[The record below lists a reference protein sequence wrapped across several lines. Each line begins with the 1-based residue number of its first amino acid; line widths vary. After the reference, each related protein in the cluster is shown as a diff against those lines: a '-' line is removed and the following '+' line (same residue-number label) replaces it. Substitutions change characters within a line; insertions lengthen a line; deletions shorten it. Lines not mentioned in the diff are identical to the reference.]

1 MTAQRSGSG
10 GPDERFDL
18 VVVGLGYVG
27 LPLAVPAC
35 RAGLRT
41 AGLDVA
47 ADVVDGLNAGRSHVG
62 DVPDSTV
69 ADMLAAGFSATADP
83 AVLAAAE
90 TIVLCVPTGLT
101 EAGEPDLSA
110 VRAAAGTVGGQ
121 LRPGTLVCLESTSYP
136 GTTEE
141 VVRPILESGSGLRAG
156 EDFHLVYSPERIDPG
171 NALFGMHNTPKVI
184 SGCTALCAKY
194 GEAFYERFAGSVVAA
209 RGTREAETAKLLE
222 NSYRYVNIAV
232 VNELAV
238 FCDRT
243 GIDVWDVL
251 RCAGT
256 KPFGFT
262 PFQPGPGVGGHC
274 IPVDPRYLQQRAR
287 EQGFAFRTLESAR
300 AVNERMPQHVVDRV
314 HALLQARGKDL
325 RGCRVLLL
333 GVAYKPDVADTRE
346 SPAHPVAE
354 ELLARG
360 ADVAFHDPHVPEFT
374 VRGALLYKV
383 DDWSA
388 AVPSTDALV
397 LLQDHSCYDRR
408 TLALSGCPLLD
419 TRGPGAADT
428 GVDDIGSA
436 GGDGG
441 VREQGWPEPH

>member
-1 MTAQRSGSG
+1 MTAPRPASRRGASRRG
-10 GPDERFDL
+10 EDGAAEDVDL

-35 RAGLRT
+35 GAGLRT
-41 AGLDVA
+41 AGLDVSTG
-47 ADVVDGLNAGRSHVG
+47 VVDGLNAGRSHVG
-62 DVPDSTV
+62 DVPDATV
-69 ADMLAAGFSATADP
+69 ADMLAAGFTATTDP
-83 AVLAAAE
+83 AVLTAAE

-101 EAGEPDLSA
+101 EAGDPDLSA
-110 VRAAAGTVGGQ
+110 VRDAATTVGER

-141 VVRPILESGSGLRAG
+141 VVRPILENGSGLRAG

-171 NALFGMHNTPKVI
+171 NALYGMHNTPKVI
-184 SGCTALCAKY
+184 SGCTSLCAKH

-209 RGTREAETAKLLE
+209 GGTREAETAKLLE

-238 FCDRT
+238 FCDRA

-256 KPFGFT
+256 KPFGFA

-274 IPVDPRYLQQRAR
+274 IPVDPRYLQDRAR
-287 EQGFAFRTLESAR
+287 HDGFAFRTLESAR
-300 AVNERMPQHVVDRV
+300 AVNERMPHHVVDRAV
-314 HALLQARGKDL
+314 ALLEGRGRQL
-325 RGCRVLLL
+325 AGSRVLLL

-346 SPAHPVAE
+346 SPAFPVAA

-360 ADVAFHDPHVPEFT
+360 ADVAFHDPHVPEFAA
-374 VRGALLYKV
+374 RGTSLSKV
-383 DDWSA
+383 DDWCV
-388 AVPSTDALV
+388 AVPDTDLLL
-397 LLQDHSCYDRR
+397 LLQDHSCYERQQL
-408 TLALSGCPLLD
+408 LAAGCPLLD
-419 TRGPGAADT
+419 TRGPATVGTA
-428 GVDDIGSA
+428 VD
-436 GGDGG
+436 
-441 VREQGWPEPH
+441 EPPDPN